1 MRKSQGHFLE
11 AFFFWL
17 RNWIRHIFL
26 YAVYGSFVCLL
37 ANSNGNVETQK
48 NDKDNAGDDERKP
61 HAEDKRVWRVNG
73 IVIHGVTE
81 DVVDAS
87 KK

>member
-1 MRKSQGHFLE
+1 MDG
-11 AFFFWL
+11 
-17 RNWIRHIFL
+17 IRHIFL
-26 YAVYGSFVCLL
+26 YVVLESLGRPLVN
-37 ANSNGNVETQK
+37 ANRNVETQK

-61 HAEDKRVWRVNG
+61 HAEDKRVWRLNG